1 MRSTWRRVSAE
12 GEEKEGGVG
21 GGGVAAAAEGGLLWP
36 GESSMAVREQGR
48 GRTVRL
54 CGSGGVWWLR
64 WWHGA
69 EDKTLREIR
78 EKEIESEKSR
88 KSVRKRERE

>member
-21 GGGVAAAAEGGLLWP
+21 GGGGGVAA
-36 GESSMAVREQGR
+36 
-48 GRTVRL
+48 
-54 CGSGGVWWLR
+54 
-64 WWHGA
+64 A

-78 EKEIESEKSR
+78 E
-88 KSVRKRERE
+88 

>member
-1 MRSTWRRVSAE
+1 M
-12 GEEKEGGVG
+12 
-21 GGGVAAAAEGGLLWP
+21 
-36 GESSMAVREQGR
+36 REQGR

-54 CGSGGVWWLR
+54 CGGGGVWWLR